1 MSLEQ
6 GALNLSKEAATEAL
20 KLYVSNL
27 EYFML
32 EIAERWSLV
41 SHMKNAVRA
50 DLELHIFL
58 TPNGCKRFSDEI
70 YDELG
75 SYQNFVIY
83 PTITI
88 AQLAKSY
95 AFKILEREL
104 TIKDYKDPKYDLK
117 SKRMTELF
125 RPEDYD
131 IIKEAGNI
139 ETINNI
145 QSMIH
150 VINHC
155 MKFVNDNGMSIST
168 FLGVEDINLYNNG
181 VPVMLLNALR
191 KESIPWEESYVAYL
205 LTLTKNYRNIY
216 SLVTDPV
223 TKIKDIANS
232 ASFNQAIDHVK
243 KNKQLPD
250 QL

>member
-1 MSLEQ
+1 
-6 GALNLSKEAATEAL
+6 
-20 KLYVSNL
+20 
-27 EYFML
+27 ML

-88 AQLAKSY
+88 TQLARSY

-104 TIKDYKDPKYDLK
+104 TINDYKDPKYDLK
-117 SKRMTELF
+117 SKRMVELF
-125 RPEDYD
+125 SPEDYD
-131 IIKEAGNI
+131 VVKEVGNI
-139 ETINNI
+139 ETINDI
-145 QSMIH
+145 QSMIY
-150 VINHC
+150 VIKHC
-155 MKFVNDNGMSIST
+155 MRFVKDKGSSISS
-168 FLGVEDINLYNNG
+168 FLGVEDIDLYNTR
-181 VPVMLLNALR
+181 VPVNLLDLLH
-191 KESIPWEESYVAYL
+191 KESISWEESYVAYL
-205 LTLTKNYRNIY
+205 LTLTKNYRDMFN
-216 SLVTDPV
+216 LTTDS
-223 TKIKDIANS
+223 TERIRQITNS
-232 ASFNQAIDHVK
+232 ASFKQAIALAK
-243 KNKQLPD
+243 ENKQPPD